1 MEWISDIHPS
11 VAIGIALLVVEQH
24 LDFAWSIAERYYV
37 MQRGTVV
44 AAGATATDA
53 SAEILSLL
61 SV

>member
-1 MEWISDIHPS
+1 
-11 VAIGIALLVVEQH
+11 

-53 SAEILSLL
+53 SNEILSLL